1 MATPERTGSGTATP
15 STITLVYDEV
25 DDDAGCANAFV
36 PWAEIERRT
45 RRRRLVISACVACAL
60 LVLVLAAVLWNAN
73 SHYSRGRDA
82 LAHGRYATAVEE
94 FAAARFFTLPYRDA
108 ATLSARA
115 QLSVAEET
123 AAAASERRRR
133 AAVTRLLEEA
143 DASLAQGNAAGAIAA
158 IDAARRAVP
167 DGPLPLATGSAGL
180 TTRLTR
186 HIRAAAGLDMAGGHW
201 RRAVD
206 LATAWLALRPAD
218 PDATALLAT
227 ARSSV
232 TLQAMLARARGA
244 AAAGRWRTAR
254 RLARAVL
261 DARRGFPGAAAVVA
275 QARAA
280 LARKAAPKPAATT
293 SPAAKSTAV
302 AATPAAPPPP

>member
-1 MATPERTGSGTATP
+1 MATPERTDSGTATP
-15 STITLVYDEV
+15 STIALVYGEV
-25 DDDAGCANAFV
+25 DNEADGAYAFV
-36 PWAEIERRT
+36 PWAEIERRA
-45 RRRRLVISACVACAL
+45 RRRRLVICACVACTL
-60 LVLVLAAVLWNAN
+60 LALVLAAVLWNAN
-73 SHYSRGRDA
+73 SHYSRGRAA
-82 LAHGRYATAVEE
+82 LASGRYATAVEE

-108 ATLSARA
+108 ATLSAKA
-115 QLSVAEET
+115 QRSVAEET

-133 AAVTRLLEEA
+133 AAVTRLLEKA

-158 IDAARRAVP
+158 INAARRAVP
-167 DGPLPLATGSAGL
+167 DGPLPLEVGSAGL

-186 HIRAAAGLDMAGGHW
+186 HIRASAGLDLASGHW
-201 RRAVD
+201 RRAAD
-206 LATAWLALRPAD
+206 LASAWLALRPAD
-218 PDATALLAT
+218 TDATALLAT

-232 TLQAMLARARGA
+232 TLQAMLARARAA

-275 QARAA
+275 QASAA
-280 LARKAAPKPAATT
+280 LARKAAPKAAATT
-293 SPAAKSTAV
+293 SPAANSNPA